1 MSPANPANSVDPSNP
16 GTPVGPAHQVG
27 SASPDGVTAP
37 VSSSAPGTARP
48 RVALS
53 TVVLECSDAHELA
66 AFYQRL
72 LGWEVERQEPDWVK
86 LRAPGRGD
94 GSGDTGIALQ
104 SDDTY
109 VPPVWPG
116 VPGAQQ
122 MMAHLDF
129 EVADLAAATAY
140 AVASGAALATH
151 QAAEDTRVL
160 FDPAGHP
167 FCLWT
172 KEGTGTGSDADAN
185 RETGR

>member
-1 MSPANPANSVDPSNP
+1 MSPENPVHPVDPSDPGNP
-16 GTPVGPAHQVG
+16 FGPAHQVG
-27 SASPDGVTAP
+27 PASPAGVTAP
-37 VSSSAPGTARP
+37 VASSAPGTARP
-48 RVALS
+48 RIALS

-66 AFYQRL
+66 AFYVRL
-72 LGWEVERQEPDWVK
+72 LGWEVERQEHDWVK
-86 LRAPGRGD
+86 LRAPAHGH
-94 GSGDTGIALQ
+94 GSGGTGIALQ

-122 MMAHLDF
+122 LMAHLDF

-151 QAAEDTRVL
+151 QTADDTRVL

-167 FCLWT
+167 FCLWAA
-172 KEGTGTGSDADAN
+172 GADDGADTV
-185 RETGR
+185 RG